1 MRALHLD
8 FLRPAGPRLQVGLA
22 LLALGVVAAVLVAW
36 RFLALGR
43 DVDELEV
50 RLADVKRLERRE
62 LPRMRVSA
70 GDPKVLAQ
78 EVGRANAVLASLTL
92 PWDAMFGEL
101 ESAAN
106 ANVGLL
112 AIQPDGSGRQVRLAG
127 EARSF
132 EALLAYVAR
141 LESTAGF
148 ANVLL
153 ATHELKPGG
162 AERPVAFTLTAD
174 WVGRR

>member
-8 FLRPAGPRLQVGLA
+8 FLRPAGPRLQVGVV
-22 LLALGVVAAVLVAW
+22 LLALGVVAAILVAW
-36 RFLALGR
+36 RFFALGR
-43 DVDELEV
+43 DLDELEA

-62 LPRMRVSA
+62 LPRMRLTAS
-70 GDPKVLAQ
+70 DPKVLAQ

-101 ESAAN
+101 ESAAS

-112 AIQPDGSGRQVRLAG
+112 AIQPDGTGRQVRLAG
-127 EARSF
+127 EARNF
-132 EALLAYVAR
+132 QELLAYVAR

-162 AERPVAFTLTAD
+162 AERAVAFTLTAD